1 MSIYLNELNTADRFM
16 AMGKR
21 DFNHTEGRDM
31 NLLNRGRKNS
41 ENSHHLVLIFTG

>member
-31 NLLNRGRKNS
+31 N
-41 ENSHHLVLIFTG
+41 